1 MTTGAVERHDEL
13 RPLMFSI
20 AYRMLG
26 SVSEAEDVVQE
37 AFLRLHQAQPDALD
51 SAEAYASTVTTRLAI
66 DHLRSARVRRE
77 QYVGT
82 WLPEPLLTTD
92 DEADP
97 AWRAER
103 DDTLSMAFLVLLE
116 TLTPVERAVFLL
128 RDVLGYD
135 YARIAEIVDK
145 SEANCRQILGRA
157 RRHVDERRPR
167 FEASRRRRDELANR
181 FLAASRAGEIEA
193 LEQLLADDV
202 TFYADG
208 GGKAPAIAVPATG
221 RTRVARFILGLV
233 RQLETLEGRLEPV
246 EVNGQ
251 PGVRLVDPDGRL
263 GAVLELTI
271 TDDGLIAELRNVL
284 NPDKLRHLGSLTD
297 PSLLPGS
304 GRSTG
309 QRHDR
314 PSKTAQ

>member
-1 MTTGAVERHDEL
+1 MATSVLERHDEL

-26 SVSEAEDVVQE
+26 SVTEAEDIVQE
-37 AFLRLHQAQPDALD
+37 AFLRLHKSQPDTLD
-51 SAEAYASTVTTRLAI
+51 SPEAFASTVTTRLAI

-92 DEADP
+92 WDADP
-97 AWRAER
+97 AMRAEL

-116 TLTPVERAVFLL
+116 TLSPVERAVLLL
-128 RDVLGYD
+128 RDAFGYD
-135 YARIAEIVDK
+135 YDRVAEIVDK
-145 SEANCRQILGRA
+145 SEANCRQILTRA
-157 RRHVDERRPR
+157 RKHIDERRPR
-167 FEASRRRRDELANR
+167 FETSRERRDELAGR
-181 FLAASRAGEIEA
+181 FLAACRAGETEA

-202 TFYADG
+202 AFYGDG

-221 RTRVARFILGLV
+221 RTRVTRFVLGLV
-233 RQLETLEGRLEPV
+233 RQLARLGGRLEPV

-251 PGVRLVDPDGRL
+251 PGLRFVDADGRL

-271 TDDGLIAELRNVL
+271 TGDGQITELRNVL
-284 NPDKLRHLGSLTD
+284 NPDKLRHLGPLVD
-297 PSLLPGS
+297 PSIL
-304 GRSTG
+304 RSA
-309 QRHDR
+309 R
-314 PSKTAQ
+314 